1 MFRRR
6 LAPALLS
13 SLLGIGVLAA
23 PAPAAS
29 GGLDTSFSGDGKAL
43 LGLGAKSDESV
54 DAAVVQTDGRIVLAA
69 DRSVRG
75 AASDILMTRLT
86 RGGALDQTFS
96 GNGWIAVNV
105 RGSGLPTD
113 TAVDG
118 DGAIVVVGSAET
130 LSDSDAAILRFTAR
144 GALDRSFSGDGQFF
158 LSFPSAKAYPQA
170 VATLP
175 NGKILVV
182 GGVDPN
188 TGDNDMFVLRLTHD
202 GHLDRTFS
210 GDGRRLIDFGA
221 GMDDWGNAVA
231 TDGSSIVVGGSQG
244 NGPTTTTFAIA
255 RLTAGGPLDG
265 SFSGDGLATVDALPG
280 GVDYA
285 TALFVNGDGTYLLV
299 GVGSPTDSYGIAFA
313 QVTAAGLPDP
323 TFGGGDG
330 TLTSDPTA
338 AEDYPGPAG
347 IVRSG
352 GKIVVAGASV
362 GSVTKIQVVR
372 YRADGSLDTG
382 FGGGDGFVT
391 TNITPYSV
399 AYAGAVTSKGKI
411 VAAGRRAGTT
421 DDMAVTRYLR

>member
-1 MFRRR
+1 MLRRR
-6 LAPALLS
+6 FVPVVLS
-13 SLLGIGVLAA
+13 SLLALGVLAA
-23 PAPAAS
+23 PVSAAS
-29 GGLDTSFSGDGKAL
+29 GGLDTSFSGDGKAMI
-43 LGLGAKSDESV
+43 GFGAKSDESV
-54 DAAVVQTDGRIVLAA
+54 DAAVVQADGRIVLAA

-86 RGGALDQTFS
+86 RQGALDQTFS
-96 GNGWIAVNV
+96 GNGWVAVNV
-105 RGSGLPTD
+105 RGAGLPTA
-113 TAVDG
+113 TAIDG

-130 LSDSDAAILRFTAR
+130 SSDSDAAILRLTAR
-144 GALDRSFSGDGQFF
+144 GALDRSFSGDGQFS
-158 LSFPSAKAYPQA
+158 LSFPSAKAYPQG

-188 TGDNDMFVLRLTHD
+188 VGDSDMFVLRLTHD
-202 GHLDRTFS
+202 GHLDKTFS
-210 GDGRRLIDFGA
+210 GDGRRVIDFA

-231 TDGSSIVVGGSQG
+231 TDGSSIVVGGSQS
-244 NGPTTTTFAIA
+244 NGLTTTTFAVA
-255 RLTAGGPLDG
+255 RLTANGPLDG

-285 TALFVNGDGTYLLV
+285 TALFVNGDGTYLLA
-299 GVGSPTDSYGIAFA
+299 GVGSPTDAYGIAFA
-313 QVTAAGLPDP
+313 RVTAAGLPDP

-330 TLTSDPTA
+330 TLTSDPTG

-352 GKIVVAGASV
+352 AKVVVAGASV
-362 GSVTKIQVVR
+362 GSVTKIQVLR

-382 FGGGDGFVT
+382 FGGGDGVVT
-391 TNITPYSV
+391 TNIAPYSV

-411 VAAGRRAGTT
+411 VAAGRRAGKT
-421 DDMAVTRYLR
+421 DDLAVTRYLR